1 MAWETWSIKPCCT
14 GSATG
19 RSPVITV
26 CMPPTD
32 LERER
37 EIQREWL
44 MDTWKWKQLSSF
56 SPIYSSTDCSDTIS
70 LKEKSQDGHTVKLN
84 KNSYYFYTYRCKIS
98 QSTLWIVQKVKN
110 KTTTNKPPSHFAWS
124 CDSWILWMFSYP
136 DHLTVKK
143 PSLILIKISKSAIRP
158 CMDTLACELTHIRT
172 QQAIREPS
180 YNPSSQELVDVAKSF
195 LERRK
200 ERMTERQMLRG
211 LRGISVFLTLI
222 HWHISVGW

>member
-1 MAWETWSIKPCCT
+1 MDSPKSKKQNNNKQTTKPFCLIM
-14 GSATG
+14 
-19 RSPVITV
+19 R
-26 CMPPTD
+26 
-32 LERER
+32 
-37 EIQREWL
+37 
-44 MDTWKWKQLSSF
+44 QLD
-56 SPIYSSTDCSDTIS
+56 P
-70 LKEKSQDGHTVKLN
+70 LN
-84 KNSYYFYTYRCKIS
+84 VFLSRPF
-98 QSTLWIVQKVKN
+98 
-110 KTTTNKPPSHFAWS
+110 
-124 CDSWILWMFSYP
+124 DS
-136 DHLTVKK
+136 KK

-222 HWHISVGW
+222 HWHISVG